1 MKSNPLDYFLPM
13 LHINEA
19 IESRDYKTN
28 NLFPVTTS
36 HTPGSIQLDSS
47 VLSSIFKINH
57 RRLGSLS
64 DNHEYIWGKVF
75 KMSDKSFRSFEGKG
89 LNPAAARQYAFAY
102 MMHTDGV
109 AASLIFRRI
118 DLFDVPQQIN
128 GPLKYHKKGHTDT
141 GKKKK
146 MDIQYLEDI
155 FKNEE
160 LVKKWRLDRRKIIG
174 IDPGK
179 INLIQCADGTGKNAN
194 LFSYTYFQRR
204 FEKRSKFYDT
214 KRKRFKEISGLDI
227 QVEETNL
234 STENSK
240 SVYYRDYKRY
250 FKKKLNYIVKV
261 KEFYS
266 DYFFKKLKLQVYQ
279 NTRKSEAKM
288 INNFKRIY
296 GPPENVLI
304 CIGDYEQR
312 KHMKY
317 RPPSIGAGIR
327 KIFRRHHFMIFLIDE
342 FRTSMWCSH
351 CGCENEKFMY
361 HRNKKHRPKREDV
374 EAGYRKPFHMRVLS
388 HGLLRCK
395 NVQGCGLKW
404 NRDVNAAKNIFHL
417 AELIVQGEERVQHLS
432 RNRNNDVVIN
442 QNPQGADLQVS

>member
-1 MKSNPLDYFLPM
+1 VIDIIHDLGFDDIDQEQHELILDALNYLAAIKFISIDDSTDINPNEWLLSRNVELDLVY
-13 LHINEA
+13 
-19 IESRDYKTN
+19 TN
-28 NLFPVTTS
+28 NMGITKELIKNATLNN
-36 HTPGSIQLDSS
+36 I
-47 VLSSIFKINH
+47 
-57 RRLGSLS
+57 
-64 DNHEYIWGKVF
+64 
-75 KMSDKSFRSFEGKG
+75 KM
-89 LNPAAARQYAFAY
+89 
-102 MMHTDGV
+102 
-109 AASLIFRRI
+109 
-118 DLFDVPQQIN
+118 
-128 GPLKYHKKGHTDT
+128 KYHKKGHTDT

-155 FKNEE
+155 FKNDD
-160 LVKKWRLDRRKIIG
+160 LVNKWRLHRRKIIG

-179 INLIQCADGTGKNAN
+179 INFIQCADGTGKNAN

-250 FKKKLNYIVKV
+250 FNKKLNYIVKV

-404 NRDVNAAKNIFHL
+404 DRDVNAAKNIFHL